1 VSRKENQSRSYPV
14 GGASI
19 ITTKVDAAAN
29 VSSSASPLVLTGMLV
44 P

>member
-1 VSRKENQSRSYPV
+1 LSRKENQSRSYPV
-14 GGASI
+14 GAANI
-19 ITTKVDAAAN
+19 ITTKVGAVAN